1 MGPRGRLPE
10 LLIGGAGRRASRGP
24 REGAAKVQ
32 VREAGLRRALRVSSC
47 GGGSI
52 QRRCQQFQPVA
63 LLFSCTNIV
72 IMPKRKCLHISTNEA
87 IVSHLSGTEKEGA
100 VYEPDL
106 QAIYDTQQTLII
118 VELVLGANV
127 VLAAYQG
134 SVSST
139 PLLNNGTEN

>member
-1 MGPRGRLPE
+1 M
-10 LLIGGAGRRASRGP
+10 
-24 REGAAKVQ
+24 
-32 VREAGLRRALRVSSC
+32 
-47 GGGSI
+47 
-52 QRRCQQFQPVA
+52 
-63 LLFSCTNIV
+63 
-72 IMPKRKCLHISTNEA
+72 
-87 IVSHLSGTEKEGA
+87 SHLSGTEKEGA

-139 PLLNNGTEN
+139 PLLNNGNIWGGFKYRKLQGMI